1 MGVTFFP
8 PQIDAL
14 ERVKSFNKCAFYM
27 DMGLGKTY
35 TGSEKMADLKGKIN
49 LVICQKSK
57 LDDWIQHFKE
67 NYPGVLTL
75 DLTNKAEFQMAV
87 IECERRKNKLVS
99 VINYD

>member
-1 MGVTFFP
+1 MGVTLFP
-8 PQIDAL
+8 HQIDAL

-35 TGSEKMADLKGKIN
+35 TGSEKMADLNGKIN

-67 NYPGVLTL
+67 NEPGILTL
-75 DLTNKAEFQMAV
+75 DLTNKAEFQMTV
-87 IECERRKNKLVS
+87 IE
-99 VINYD
+99 

>member
-1 MGVTFFP
+1 MGVTLFP
-8 PQIDAL
+8 HQIDAL

-35 TGSEKMADLKGKIN
+35 TGSEKMADLNGKIN

-67 NYPGVLTL
+67 RYPWILGL
-75 DLTNKAEFQMAV
+75 DVTNEAEFRMAV
-87 IECERRKNKLVS
+87 I
-99 VINYD
+99 